1 VQIAGSV
8 SVLAYGGC
16 RIYSDTRSK
25 QLSLINNGD
34 WMGAQCQPVTAW
46 HHCNKHAVVLL
57 RGACRYSFAR
67 AVYLKVDSHGVLVA
81 ATRLCA

>member
-1 VQIAGSV
+1 VRIAGSV
-8 SVLAYGGC
+8 AVLAYGGC

-46 HHCNKHAVVLL
+46 HHCNKHAGSPLT
-57 RGACRYSFAR
+57 G
-67 AVYLKVDSHGVLVA
+67 
-81 ATRLCA
+81 RLQIFFCSRCVSEGG